1 MGKMMKFGLLVVV
14 AGLLITTAGVPT
26 ILSQSRSQDERGG
39 RPSGSSW
46 RRPDYSHFNIDVLV
60 DGRPQQEFSA
70 RGRRYIE
77 AVEGAEYAIRVT
89 NPLPVRVAVAL
100 SVDGLNTVDARR
112 TSSWDASKWILMPYQ
127 SMVINGWQM
136 SSVRARQFYFT
147 SERDSYGA
155 KLGQT
160 SNLGVI
166 SAVFYRE
173 RESAVPVTPPMESS
187 RRRES
192 MESKERSAPGAAT
205 ADSQTSRQK
214 PTATPSEEATRSDD
228 YAATGIGRSVR
239 HDVQWVALDL
249 QRQQAAEISL
259 RYEYRPELIRLGVI
273 LPRRYP
279 VEPLRN
285 RENATGFDNRSF
297 SPEP

>member
-1 MGKMMKFGLLVVV
+1 MSRLVVACLV
-14 AGLLITTAGVPT
+14 IATASVST
-26 ILSQSRSQDERGG
+26 ILSQSGSQDERGG
-39 RPSGSSW
+39 RPGGSSSSSW
-46 RRPDYSHFNIDVLV
+46 RRPDYSQFNIDVLV
-60 DGRPQQEFSA
+60 NGRPQQEFHA
-70 RGRRYIE
+70 RGGRRYIE
-77 AVEGAEYAIRVT
+77 AIEGAEYAIRVT

-112 TSSWDASKWILMPYQ
+112 TSSWEASKWILMPYQ
-127 SMVINGWQM
+127 SVIINGWQM

-173 RESAVPVTPPMESS
+173 RESVVPVTPPMESS

-192 MESKERSAPGAAT
+192 IESKEKSAAGAA
-205 ADSQTSRQK
+205 ADSQTSRQR
-214 PTATPSEEATRSDD
+214 PAATPSEVTRADD

-273 LPRRYP
+273 PPRHYP

-285 RENATGFDNRSF
+285 RENANGFDNRSF